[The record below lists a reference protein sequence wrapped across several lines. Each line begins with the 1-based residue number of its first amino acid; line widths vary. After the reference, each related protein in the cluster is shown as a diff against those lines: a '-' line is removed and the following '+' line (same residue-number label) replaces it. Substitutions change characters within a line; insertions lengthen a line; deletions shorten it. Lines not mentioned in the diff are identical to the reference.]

1 MSDILATVE
10 TGSNLVTASVV
21 GIQGPSGQATTI
33 ATISDVDALSPTD
46 GSVLVY
52 KTSTNKWTATRVLE
66 AQDVTGGQY

>member
-21 GIQGPSGQATTI
+21 GIQGPSGQATTVSS
-33 ATISDVDALSPTD
+33 ISDVDAVAPD
-46 GSVLVY
+46 EGSVLVF
-52 KTSTNKWTATRVLE
+52 KTTTNKWTATTVLD

>member
-33 ATISDVDALSPTD
+33 STISDVDAVAPVN
-46 GSVLVY
+46 GSLLVY
-52 KTSTNKWTATRVLE
+52 KTTTNKWSATTILD